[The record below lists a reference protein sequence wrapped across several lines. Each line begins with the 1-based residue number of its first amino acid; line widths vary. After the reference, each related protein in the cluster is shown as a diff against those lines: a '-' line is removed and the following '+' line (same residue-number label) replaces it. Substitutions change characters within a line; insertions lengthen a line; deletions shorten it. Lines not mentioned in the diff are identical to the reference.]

1 MNKINLS
8 KHYLL
13 LDNEKLEKKDI
24 KIIRDLLSY
33 HSDLYYNKEAP
44 IISDYEYD
52 LLFKKLEFLEKK
64 FNVKN
69 AFTNKV
75 WSEIKESTFKKVS
88 HTRPM
93 ISLDNTYN
101 RDDLINF
108 DKSVKRILKL
118 NFNFDINYCLEYKFD
133 WIWVELI
140 YKNWVLS
147 QAITRWNWIEWEDI
161 TENVKMIDNI
171 PYNIDYKDYLEVRWE
186 VVMPISSFEKLN
198 KEALEKQEKIFS
210 NPRNAA
216 SWSLRVLDINITKKR
231 NLKFFAYDLW
241 NFDDF
246 RLKEQKNTYFEVI
259 KDLQSFWFDISDYFF
274 TFKNIYHL
282 IEEIEKFKKDD
293 LDFAIDWLVIKV
305 NDISLWQEI
314 GFTAHHPR
322 YAIAYKF
329 PAKILT
335 TRVLSVEHQVW
346 RTGTITPVANLESV
360 NIWWV
365 VVKRAT
371 LHNYDEIKKLD
382 LKINDHV
389 FIKRAWEVIPKIVW
403 VIKEERDW
411 TQKDISIPVYCPSCN
426 TKLIKDVDKVR
437 LFCPNHTWCF
447 EQIKQRLI
455 HSVWKEWLD
464 IDWLWKEQIE
474 LFLKKW
480 FIKDLYDVF
489 LLEQKKDELLSLPW
503 YKEKSVNNLLE
514 SIKKAKKQDV
524 VNFLVALN
532 INWVW
537 KQVAKEI
544 AKYIKNNNDL
554 INFCLTQEDL
564 KNLKDIWEELSKN
577 IYDFFRDSQ
586 NKDLIKKL
594 LTVIVLNFKQDTK
607 WWKYVWKKVCIT
619 WSFSWY
625 TRQELISI
633 LEKEWWVF
641 VSSVSKNTDFL
652 LVWEKAWSK
661 FEKAKKLWIQIL
673 TLKDFLD

>member
-75 WSEIKESTFKKVS
+75 WSEIKESTFKKVA

-171 PYNIDYKDYLEVRWE
+171 PYNINYKDYLEVRWE

-586 NKDLIKKL
+586 NKELIKKL